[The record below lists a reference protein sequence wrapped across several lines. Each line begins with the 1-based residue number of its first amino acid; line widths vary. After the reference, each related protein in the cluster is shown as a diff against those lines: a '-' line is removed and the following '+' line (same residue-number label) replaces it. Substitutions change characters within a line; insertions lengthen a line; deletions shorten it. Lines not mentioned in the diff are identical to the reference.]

1 MPPPTR
7 SAMVARPL
15 QCTPSPRA
23 SSSGLALFF
32 FIGCLLTPNAWAPSP
47 KQPPQHELN
56 EIARAHCCP
65 RCSELTRRAG
75 LGGRQRQVAAEAAA
89 DVTSVRKII
98 ALTSSD
104 KKNNRTHP
112 PSQNKRKRAWAVSP
126 TMCRSRVTRLNG
138 RQRAMGRGR
147 CRWQMCHGWSV
158 VCVCVKYKQKVLG
171 NV

>member
-1 MPPPTR
+1 MITTQTPLLPWDAKSNRIWYPA
-7 SAMVARPL
+7 SARHGHHIRQAG
-15 QCTPSPRA
+15 T
-23 SSSGLALFF
+23 
-32 FIGCLLTPNAWAPSP
+32 APSP

-56 EIARAHCCP
+56 EIARARCCP

-75 LGGRQRQVAAEAAA
+75 LGGRQRQAAAEAAA

-98 ALTSSD
+98 ALTSID

-147 CRWQMCHGWSV
+147 CRWQMCHG
-158 VCVCVKYKQKVLG
+158 
-171 NV
+171 